1 MQYVEINFVVVL
13 AKMVIDMPYKSE
25 KIKIEGTSYDRR
37 RKLSE
42 DTKEYIRWL
51 REEEQISYQKLANMF
66 NVSKK
71 LIIFVCNPDKES
83 KAKEQFKIRRKDGR
97 YSVSK
102 DERAEIMR
110 EHRRYKHDL
119 YLMNKINCN

>member
-1 MQYVEINFVVVL
+1 
-13 AKMVIDMPYKSE
+13 MPYKSE

-51 REEEQISYQKLANMF
+51 REEEKLSYQKLADMF
-66 NVSKK
+66 KVSKR
-71 LIIFVCNPDKES
+71 LIIFVCNPEKYDTCR
-83 KAKEQFKIRRKDGR
+83 EQFKRRKKEGR

-102 DERAEIMR
+102 VEWNETMR
-110 EHRRYKHDL
+110 EHRHYKQEL
-119 YLMNKINCN
+119 YLENKIK